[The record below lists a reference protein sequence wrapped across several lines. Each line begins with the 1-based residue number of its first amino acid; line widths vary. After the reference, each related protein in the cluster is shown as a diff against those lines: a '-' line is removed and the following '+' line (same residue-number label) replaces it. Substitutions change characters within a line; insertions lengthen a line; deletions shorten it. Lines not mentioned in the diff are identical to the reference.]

1 MQESNILNQN
11 AKRVAV
17 KVLVKDDM
25 PIFLQQ
31 ETPVF
36 PKNTYYSVEHPKN
49 DFLVYDQLTKNAQ
62 KYPKTIQESM
72 FSLCQQYSNSVQL
85 FPYLNYYH
93 PSLLGNLT
101 VQQTDDIN
109 LENREDDP
117 N

>member
-1 MQESNILNQN
+1 MLNQN

-17 KVLVKDDM
+17 KVLVKDDI

-31 ETPVF
+31 EGPIF
-36 PKNTYYSVEHPKN
+36 PKSSYYSVEHSKN
-49 DFLVYDQLTKNAQ
+49 DFLVYDQLSKNAAQ

-93 PSLLGNLT
+93 PSLLGNLS
-101 VQQTDDIN
+101 VQNDETN
-109 LENREDDP
+109 LETREEDP